1 MTPYREPQRL
11 VRSRQMLTLVRFALQ
26 LVLFFA
32 LLSVVVALGA
42 AEVGFVEKVVVAA
55 LGVLLVWLAGR
66 VRRIGVRAQA

>member
-1 MTPYREPQRL
+1 MTPYREPRSL

>member
-1 MTPYREPQRL
+1 
-11 VRSRQMLTLVRFALQ
+11 MLTLVRLALQ
-26 LVLFFA
+26 LVLLFA